1 MFTIG
6 TFAIIL
12 DDAGRVLLCHRRDI
26 NMWNLPGGG
35 MESGELP
42 TESVIRE
49 VKEETG
55 LDVAVGRLIGV
66 YGKRD
71 RDDVVFAFTCH
82 VIGGQL
88 TETDESDAC
97 QYFALDDIP
106 LNTNPKQVER
116 VYDALKPAGQPVFK
130 LQEGPASR
138 EWLPV
143 QRKYASHL
151 QKVFE
156 IQARIETVHPLL
168 PHVFPIAIVEN
179 DQFLIFDVAPSGKHY
194 TFVKQAPTPM
204 PIPQGVRAAFPLECY
219 GGKPACVVTADV
231 FDTLDGYVTL
241 FHEFV
246 HCYQYQTCENK
257 LKATLNVAQQAQA
270 AHDFMWEITYPF
282 PYNAP
287 EFVETYAAFLEAA
300 AHRQH
305 SLIRDCRAR
314 LRDILSIENFEYM
327 IWQEWK
333 EGFARYIE
341 NRIKQC
347 LNLSE
352 NHGGAE
358 QPFSRVTFYEGGAR
372 LIAVL
377 VNAQPELVGDIE
389 NLFHRIEVGS

>member
-6 TFAIIL
+6 VFAVIF

-26 NMWNLPGGG
+26 DMWNLPGGG

-42 TESVIRE
+42 TEAAIRE

-55 LDVAVGRLIGV
+55 LDVVVGRLIGV

-71 RDDVVFAFTCH
+71 RDDVVFTFTCD
-82 VIGGQL
+82 VVGGQL

-116 VYDALKPAGQPVFK
+116 VYDALKPGDQPVFK
-130 LQEGPASR
+130 LQEGPATR

-143 QRKYASHL
+143 QRKYAPHL
-151 QKVFE
+151 QKIFE
-156 IQARIETVHPLL
+156 IRAQITDIHPLL
-168 PHVFPIAIVEN
+168 AHAFPIAIVDG
-179 DQFLIFDVAPSGKHY
+179 DQFLIFDVDASGKRY
-194 TFVKQAPTPM
+194 IFVKQAPTPM

-219 GGKPACVVTADV
+219 GGKPACVVTDDV

-246 HCYQYQTCENK
+246 HCYQYQTCEDR
-257 LKATLNVAQQAQA
+257 LKATLSVARQAQA
-270 AHDFMWEITYPF
+270 ANDFMWEITYPL

-287 EFVETYAAFLEAA
+287 DFVETYAAFLEAA
-300 AHRQH
+300 AQGQH
-305 SLIRDCRAR
+305 NAIRDCRAQ
-314 LRDILSIENFEYM
+314 LRALLRPEDFEYM

-347 LNLSE
+347 LDLAE
-352 NHGGAE
+352 NHGGAG

-372 LIAVL
+372 LIASQTEM
-377 VNAQPELVGDIE
+377 AADIE
-389 NLFHRIEVGS
+389 ALFHWMKTPT